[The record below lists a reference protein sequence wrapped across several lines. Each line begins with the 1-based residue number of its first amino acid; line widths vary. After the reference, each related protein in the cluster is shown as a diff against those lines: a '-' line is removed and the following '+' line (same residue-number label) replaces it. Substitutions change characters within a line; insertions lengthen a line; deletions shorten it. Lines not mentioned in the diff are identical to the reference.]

1 MVIQLKDDAEVQLIS
16 SVLKKMRIQ
25 SKVLTIE
32 VIEDIGLGEMML
44 KVDRSKKVSRELVMN
59 KPGTT
64 HSRIGSF
71 CLPEGHLPG
80 ISMRIYNLLE
90 KAGISGLF

>member
-32 VIEDIGLGEMML
+32 DIEDIGLGEMML

-64 HSRIGSF
+64 HS
-71 CLPEGHLPG
+71 
-80 ISMRIYNLLE
+80 
-90 KAGISGLF
+90 